1 MKENAW
7 KIILIV
13 FLFLITFVIIFPW
26 TKYGVNVF
34 PDKMSNL
41 KEYKLWLDLHG
52 WVELD
57 YKIDLDDAKKKTG
70 YNENSVTE
78 GLKSI
83 VEKRVNSLGT
93 AEPTIITAKYWQEA
107 HIIVQIPSQ
116 NFDWE
121 KLTETQKAEKNN
133 EFIQTAKET
142 IGKVVRLEFKEMKTE
157 ITDTD
162 KKERKDIANKIKA
175 ELASISD
182 FKTIWVKFRD
192 SYENIIFNSW
202 VTTKENMPK
211 EATFTWMENVK
222 TPYISDVFES
232 SQEWT
237 IMLWTDGK
245 PTLWESEKWYSIVKI
260 NSINKVEKEKEVTIG
275 TWTSATKKKEKY
287 TETTYN
293 YEYIF
298 VDQKPSQW
306 TAAKTQAG
314 DVLDEKYLVRAN
326 YGVSQVW
333 QPQIELTFNTKWA
346 EIFKELTWKLVWKNL
361 AIFVWWQLI
370 TAPTVNQEIP
380 NGKAIISGSYT
391 RDEAVKQANDINT
404 WIVPAPIYLTSERAI
419 DAKIWW
425 DSLLVIMRAWLIGF
439 LFILTFLVF
448 IYRLSW
454 LFAWIALL
462 IYIMITMAIVKVSW
476 VVLSLASIAWLILSV
491 WLAIDANI
499 LIFERSKEELRKKV
513 NIWKAI
519 HIWFDRS
526 WTAIWDSHITQF
538 LSAVILYLVWV
549 NLIKWFWL
557 MLWIGIVV
565 SLFTAMWVSRVLI
578 MTFAPKFENNLKTF
592 IGIKNK

>member
-1 MKENAW
+1 MKENFW

-13 FLFLITFVIIFPW
+13 FLFLITFVILFPW
-26 TKYGVNVF
+26 TKYGVNIF
-34 PDKMSNL
+34 PDKWTNF

-57 YKIDLDDAKKKTG
+57 YKIDLEEAKKKTG

-78 GLKSI
+78 WLKSI

-121 KLTETQKAEKNN
+121 KLSEAQKTEKNN

-157 ITDTD
+157 ITDAD
-162 KKERKDIANKIKA
+162 KKERKDIADKIKT
-175 ELASISD
+175 ELASMPD
-182 FKTIWVKFRD
+182 FKTVWVKYRD

-222 TPYISDVFES
+222 TPYISDVLES

-237 IMLWTDGK
+237 IILWADGK
-245 PTLWESEKWYSIVKI
+245 PTLWEAEKWYSVVKI
-260 NSINKVEKEKEVTIG
+260 NSINKTEKEKEVSVW
-275 TWTSATKKKEKY
+275 TWSTATKKKEKY
-287 TETTYN
+287 TETTYD

-298 VDQKPSQW
+298 VNQKPSEW
-306 TAAKTQAG
+306 TAATTQAW
-314 DVLDEKYLVRAN
+314 DVLDEKYLVRAA
-326 YGVSQVW
+326 YWVSQVG
-333 QPQIELTFNTKWA
+333 QPQIELTFNSKWA

-370 TAPTVNQEIP
+370 TAPTVNDIIP
-380 NGKAIISGSYT
+380 NGKAIISWSYT
-391 RDEAVKQANDINT
+391 KDEAVKQANDINT

-425 DSLLVIMRAWLIGF
+425 DSLVVIMRAWLIGF
-439 LFILTFLVF
+439 LLILTFLVLV
-448 IYRLSW
+448 YRLSW

-462 IYIMITMAIVKVSW
+462 IYIMITMSIVKVSW

-513 NIWKAI
+513 NVWKAI

-538 LSAVILYLVWV
+538 LSAVILYFVWV

-578 MTFAPKFENNLKTF
+578 MTFAPKYEKNLKLF
-592 IGIKNK
+592 IWMKD